1 MLCLSDHDQAQV
13 CLPWGLN
20 MAEKGLRKGPKVPMF
35 LHIKTVVFGLE
46 GSETYISEMY
56 NVDSSALLCVM

>member
-1 MLCLSDHDQAQV
+1 MPPLGFKH
-13 CLPWGLN
+13 GG
-20 MAEKGLRKGPKVPMF
+20 EGLRKGPKVPMF